1 MEGRIEKKWNLS
13 SKRMILSRVSAANFP
28 PFFPV
33 SIRESQHVCRI
44 EMWEKVNARFD
55 ADEEYVARVF

>member
-1 MEGRIEKKWNLS
+1 
-13 SKRMILSRVSAANFP
+13 MILSRVSAANFP
-28 PFFPV
+28 RFFPV